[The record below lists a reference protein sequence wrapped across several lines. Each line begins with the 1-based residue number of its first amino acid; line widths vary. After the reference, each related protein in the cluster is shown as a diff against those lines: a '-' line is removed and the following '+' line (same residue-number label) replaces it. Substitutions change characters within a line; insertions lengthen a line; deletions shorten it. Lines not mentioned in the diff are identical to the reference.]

1 MDTSVKTSIPG
12 NPNWRTPGLFAEEP
26 RGRGSRASSSDR
38 YMYKTKHRGGKSVL
52 TRVEAYVWLP
62 LPVTCAS
69 HGRLISSPD
78 EQLPTAYAP
87 LLVSSGLDGGAA
99 YVSSSDDT
107 AFVDCSFEG
116 NYALDDGN
124 IPTFILA
131 FCSALYP
138 KSKTALVLR
147 RLRVRGRS
155 ASVAFRHSQCDQ
167 PLICMCHHLP
177 WLLAGL
183 AAAGALITGPL
194 TATDCQPAG
203 MAQGAACTFRAVP
216 PPSSPAA
223 TGQATPP
230 TTT

>member
-38 YMYKTKHRGGKSVL
+38 YMYKTKHRGGLLMDCKLSL
-52 TRVEAYVWLP
+52 CLCTTHDRLVEAYVWLP

-116 NYALDDGN
+116 NYALDD
-124 IPTFILA
+124 
-131 FCSALYP
+131 
-138 KSKTALVLR
+138 
-147 RLRVRGRS
+147 
-155 ASVAFRHSQCDQ
+155 
-167 PLICMCHHLP
+167 
-177 WLLAGL
+177 
-183 AAAGALITGPL
+183 
-194 TATDCQPAG
+194 
-203 MAQGAACTFRAVP
+203 
-216 PPSSPAA
+216 
-223 TGQATPP
+223 
-230 TTT
+230 